1 MRKISLLIIWL
12 GFIFYSVFLAPDGNG
27 EYLSDLMTMN
37 DPDPGLLAM
46 FSLLGVVPAVFAIL
60 LLQDDRGSVPAWP
73 FVLGSFAFGAFS
85 LLPYFILNNNKDR
98 SNRTPDKVA
107 QFLQS
112 KGLLVVLILL
122 TLFLFG
128 YGILAGD
135 PNVYQTAFGESN
147 FVHVMTIDF
156 VVLTMLSVIALYDR
170 NYRKAFVGLV
180 PIIGSLLI
188 VMKRK

>member
-12 GFIFYSVFLAPDGNG
+12 GFIFYSLFLAPDGNG
-27 EYLSDLMTMN
+27 EYFSDLMTMN

-46 FSLLGVVPAVFAIL
+46 FSLLGVFPVVFAIL

-85 LLPYFILNNNKDR
+85 LLPYFILNSNMAR

-128 YGILAGD
+128 YGILAGEPD
-135 PNVYQTAFGESN
+135 VYKTAFGESN

-170 NYRKAFVGLV
+170 NHRNAFVGLI